1 MIFRYSEGDTSFVI
15 DYAIKNNY
23 ILIEDRQMLGLK
35 KYLLLHFLFILSIL
49 LYTSII
55 QAAEGSQ
62 LSLRSSYLD
71 LSLAQVRLLPYVS
84 IRKSDQWGFYGH
96 STITHCYEKKSI
108 NGNDV
113 VIDHATGLMWHQ
125 SGSVNYMRWNDARE
139 WIRVLNNRG
148 YASFKN
154 WRLPT
159 LDEAVS
165 LLDSDRCNNL
175 YIAPVFSDEQWG
187 IWTGDKH
194 GSLGVWSVYFSL
206 GNVRWRVKNRY
217 VRPVRSLQ

>member
-1 MIFRYSEGDTSFVI
+1 MFVFK
-15 DYAIKNNY
+15 KNFF
-23 ILIEDRQMLGLK
+23 
-35 KYLLLHFLFILSIL
+35 LHFLTTLSVFIFSPIIL
-49 LYTSII
+49 FADESP
-55 QAAEGSQ
+55 

-71 LSLAQVRLLPYVS
+71 LSLAQVLSMSKVS

-96 STITHCYEKKSI
+96 STINHSYEKKSI
-108 NGNDV
+108 KGNDV

-125 SGSVNYMRWNDARE
+125 SGSMDYMRWNGAKE
-139 WIRVLNNRG
+139 WIIALNNRE
-148 YASFKN
+148 YAGFKD

-165 LLDSDRCNNL
+165 LLESGRRNNL
-175 YIAPVFSDEQWG
+175 YIAPVFSAEQWG

-194 GSLGVWSVYFSL
+194 DSLGVWSVYFSL

>member
-1 MIFRYSEGDTSFVI
+1 MFV
-15 DYAIKNNY
+15 
-23 ILIEDRQMLGLK
+23 LK
-35 KYLLLHFLFILSIL
+35 KNFLLHILTILSVFIFSPIIL
-49 LYTSII
+49 S
-55 QAAEGSQ
+55 ADESS

-71 LSLAQVRLLPYVS
+71 LSLAQVLSMPNVS

-96 STITHCYEKKSI
+96 STINHSYENKSI
-108 NGNDV
+108 KGNDV

-125 SGSVNYMRWNDARE
+125 SGSMDFMRWNGAKE

-148 YASFKN
+148 YAGFKD

-165 LLDSDRCNNL
+165 LLESGRSNNL
-175 YIAPVFSDEQWG
+175 YIDSVFSEEQWG

-217 VRPVRSLQ
+217 VRPVRLLK

>member
-1 MIFRYSEGDTSFVI
+1 
-15 DYAIKNNY
+15 
-23 ILIEDRQMLGLK
+23 MLAFK
-35 KYLLLHFLFILSIL
+35 QYLLLHFLIILSVF
-49 LYTSII
+49 LYTPII
-55 QAAEGSQ
+55 QAAEESQ
-62 LSLRSSYLD
+62 LSLRSTYLD
-71 LSLAQVRLLPYVS
+71 LSLAQVLSLPKVS

-96 STITHCYEKKSI
+96 STINHSYEKKSI

-125 SGSVNYMRWNDARE
+125 SGSMDFMRWNGAKE

-148 YASFKN
+148 YAGFKD

-165 LLDSDRCNNL
+165 LLESGRRNNL